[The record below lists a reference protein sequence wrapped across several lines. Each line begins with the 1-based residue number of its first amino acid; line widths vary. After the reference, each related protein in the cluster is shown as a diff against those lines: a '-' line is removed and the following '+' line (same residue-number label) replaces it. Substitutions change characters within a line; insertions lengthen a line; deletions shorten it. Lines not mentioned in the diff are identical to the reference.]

1 MVHCVT
7 CCPGVVLQTF
17 KKCFAFLAI
26 FFFCLIHLI
35 VVFILFQHEF
45 GDHRNMSMLV
55 ETPAGKKLFA
65 FDKVMENSLYYHEQL
80 NNSDSLNFT
89 FKMFVFQI

>member
-1 MVHCVT
+1 MVHFVT

-89 FKMFVFQI
+89 FKMFSS

>member
-1 MVHCVT
+1 M
-7 CCPGVVLQTF
+7 LF
-17 KKCFAFLAI
+17 SRNLKNALLFLHFFFF

-65 FDKVMENSLYYHEQL
+65 FDKVMEIHYILS
-80 NNSDSLNFT
+80 
-89 FKMFVFQI
+89 

>member
-1 MVHCVT
+1 
-7 CCPGVVLQTF
+7 
-17 KKCFAFLAI
+17 
-26 FFFCLIHLI
+26 
-35 VVFILFQHEF
+35 
-45 GDHRNMSMLV
+45 MSMLV

-89 FKMFVFQI
+89 FKMFSS

>member
-1 MVHCVT
+1 MVHFVT
-7 CCPGVVLQTF
+7 CCPRVVLQTF

-26 FFFCLIHLI
+26 FFFFCLIHLI

-80 NNSDSLNFT
+80 NNGDSLNFT
-89 FKMFVFQI
+89 FKMFSS